1 MRSER
6 FCFSNRFF
14 NAFFTAAATATASPP
29 LHLNATF
36 FSEPMQ
42 QWVTPRR
49 YPYSSPWKWE
59 RVWGGPRVR
68 SSPPLPCTRVKSVCD
83 MSGSGEFNL
92 YSFQSVTHSR
102 AAPVSGYCMVR
113 EASPF
118 LSISTVYATPPP
130 SINAMKLEDPYE
142 VQKLCAPGS
151 ILAVGS

>member
-1 MRSER
+1 MGPTEWESRRYVMRSER
-6 FCFSNRFF
+6 FWLSNGFF

-29 LHLNATF
+29 VHLKATF
-36 FSEPMQ
+36 FSEPTR
-42 QWVTPRR
+42 QWATPRR

-92 YSFQSVTHSR
+92 YSFRSVTRSR
-102 AAPVSGYCMVR
+102 AAPVSGYCIVC

-118 LSISTVYATPPP
+118 LSISTVICHTA
-130 SINAMKLEDPYE
+130 SIHQD
-142 VQKLCAPGS
+142 AP
-151 ILAVGS
+151 

>member
-1 MRSER
+1 MGPTECESRCYVMRSER

-68 SSPPLPCTRVKSVCD
+68 SSPPLPCTRVKSVCY

-118 LSISTVYATPPP
+118 SSISTVYATPPP
-130 SINAMKLEDPYE
+130 SINTCHEA
-142 VQKLCAPGS
+142 
-151 ILAVGS
+151 